1 MPPEHVPAHCEDCP
15 ISHPDHVIWNDEP
28 FQLVAAPHRTMKI
41 VRTKVVP
48 PQKRREY
55 NAKGWPRHLVIMR
68 EHSLKLP
75 GDEVTLKIVTNADEA
90 EDELP
95 ESIRTPLRDT
105 GTYRDAIVTWRGRP
119 VPSFVSARLTQLTY
133 SPHHHATPVAHVP
146 HSPHPPQEDDLS
158 DSVLKSG
165 LVIPPKGLLDA
176 MSPAER
182 ELANLLIAHQE
193 GGGSHSLVKIATHY
207 KVSDETIRRRKLAL
221 EKKYPLLKGIFAS
234 FRSLHAKGSALPP
247 TSLFRNP
254 SAAPGET
261 ETDDE

>member
-1 MPPEHVPAHCEDCP
+1 MPEHVPAHCEDCP

-95 ESIRTPLRDT
+95 ENIRTPLRDT

-146 HSPHPPQEDDLS
+146 QGDALA

-165 LVIPPKGLLDA
+165 LVIPPQGLLEA
-176 MSPAER
+176 MTPEER
-182 ELANLLIAHQE
+182 EFANLLITSPD
-193 GGGSHSLVKIATHY
+193 GGGIHPLSKIATHY

-221 EKKYPLLKGIFAS
+221 EKKYPPLKGVFSSLRSRNAKGVAVPP
-234 FRSLHAKGSALPP
+234 RSLFG
-247 TSLFRNP
+247 RP
-254 SAAPGET
+254 SAERAGTDEDGE
-261 ETDDE
+261 